1 LICLETSTIVVKRKG
16 KCIKNV
22 RCQAGIE
29 DVFFLNTIKK
39 KEREKKTES
48 IVTFTNRT
56 KESLNI
62 ILTNEKISI
71 C

>member
-1 LICLETSTIVVKRKG
+1 MS
-16 KCIKNV
+16 
-22 RCQAGIE
+22 
-29 DVFFLNTIKK
+29 FFLNTIKK
-39 KEREKKTES
+39 KEREKKKTES